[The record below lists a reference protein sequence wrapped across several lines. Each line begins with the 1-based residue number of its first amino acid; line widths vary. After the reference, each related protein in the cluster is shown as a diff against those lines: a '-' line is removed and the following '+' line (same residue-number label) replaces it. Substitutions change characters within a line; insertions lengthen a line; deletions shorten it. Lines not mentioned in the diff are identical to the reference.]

1 MLGKIEDRR
10 RMWQRM
16 RWLDSI
22 TNSMDMELEIV
33 KDAEAWQGILVP
45 LQFKRL
51 QRVGLDLVTEK
62 QQEQLQEHP

>member
-1 MLGKIEDRR
+1 
-10 RMWQRM
+10 
-16 RWLDSI
+16 
-22 TNSMDMELEIV
+22 MDMELEIV